1 MFTGISVT
9 KYISVIKREEYTENP
24 LVLVII
30 ALLLELSNIVLDT
43 FHQISWI
50 WWGEGVWFFDL
61 FNNI

>member
-1 MFTGISVT
+1 
-9 KYISVIKREEYTENP
+9 VIKKEEYTENP